1 MIEQQRTN
9 ERLPAKPNSEDL
21 VNEKIRFN
29 EVLLID
35 ENGEQLGIKSRVE
48 AMGIAQSRDLDLFCV
63 APMAKPPVCKIMNY
77 GKYRFEQQ
85 KKAKEMKKNKKVI
98 DVKEIQLSCNIG
110 EHDFNTKLKA
120 GRKFLTAGDK
130 VKISIRFKGRQLAFA
145 DQGVEMVNKFIG
157 MCSDI
162 ATIEKEP
169 LLEGK
174 LLMGVIAPKSQKNQG
189 GQKDE
194 K

>member
-1 MIEQQRTN
+1 MIEQRMN
-9 ERLPAKPNSEDL
+9 EKPVPTKQNSDDL

-35 ENGEQLGIKSRVE
+35 EEGQQLGIKSRVE
-48 AMGIAQSRDLDLFCV
+48 AIVIARSRDLDLLCV
-63 APMAKPPVCKIMNY
+63 APNAKPPVCKIINY

-85 KKAKEMKKNKKVI
+85 KKAREMKKNKKTI

-120 GRKFLTAGDK
+120 ARKFLTNGDK

-145 DQGVEMVNKFIG
+145 DQGVEMVNKFVG
-157 MCSDI
+157 LCSDI
-162 ATIEKEP
+162 ATVEKEP

-174 LLMGVIAPKSQKNQG
+174 LLMGVIAPKSQKN
-189 GQKDE
+189 
-194 K
+194 

>member
-1 MIEQQRTN
+1 MDFRRFIIKEQPRN
-9 ERLPAKPNSEDL
+9 EQIVAPEVRLIGP
-21 VNEKIRFN
+21 
-29 EVLLID
+29 
-35 ENGEQLGIKSRVE
+35 NGEQLGLLSSEQALIKARE
-48 AMGIAQSRDLDLFCV
+48 YDLDLV
-63 APMAKPPVCKIMNY
+63 LIAPEAKPPVCKIMNY

>member
-1 MIEQQRTN
+1 MIEQRNDRMPQ
-9 ERLPAKPNSEDL
+9 KPNSEDL

-48 AMGIAQSRDLDLFCV
+48 AMQIAANKNLDLLCV
-63 APMAKPPVCKIMNY
+63 APNAKPAVCKIINY

-85 KKAKEMKKNKKVI
+85 KKAKEMRKNKKTV
-98 DVKEIQLSCNIG
+98 DVKEVQLSYNIG

-120 GRKFLTAGDK
+120 SRKFLTSGDK

-145 DQGVEMVNKFIG
+145 DQGVEMVNKFIDL
-157 MCSDI
+157 CSDI
-162 ATIEKEP
+162 SVIEKQP
-169 LLEGK
+169 ALEGK
-174 LLMGVIAPKSQKNQG
+174 LLMGVIAPKPQK
-189 GQKDE
+189 K
-194 K
+194 